1 MHQHKIRLVL
11 VDDNTL
17 ILNEIMASLS
27 MFEDF
32 ELVGQGKSGL
42 DAIALCNQH
51 QPDVVLMDIVM
62 PIMDG
67 IRATKEILARHP
79 AIKIIALSGNS
90 DAKTV
95 QEMISAGAVGYIVK
109 DSFPEHLT
117 STIRAVYSGKSVF
130 STDLVKALFDPAN
143 NSSPPQTDYDLTRRE
158 TEILHYMVEGKTN
171 PEIAQVLS
179 ISLATTKFHISNIL
193 RKLDVNT
200 RSAAIS
206 LAVKEHLI

>member
-17 ILNEIMASLS
+17 ILSEIETSLS
-27 MFEDF
+27 LIEDF
-32 ELVGQGKSGL
+32 ELVGQGKSGQ
-42 DAIALCNQH
+42 DAIALCDQH

-67 IRATKEILARHP
+67 IKATKAILARHP

-109 DSFPEHLT
+109 DSFPEHLAN
-117 STIRAVYSGKSVF
+117 TIRAVYSGKSVF
-130 STDLVKALFDPAN
+130 STDLVKALFDPATI
-143 NSSPPQTDYDLTRRE
+143 SSPPQTDYDLTRRE

-171 PEIAQVLS
+171 PEIAQTLS